1 MSIGISPLI
10 DYALKMLL
18 GNEDHINILL
28 HFLNTILVGQ
38 PEILTVTIKNPIQN
52 KTRAN
57 DKLSILDILAVDE
70 LGRQLNIEV
79 QTSIPAGLAKRLAY
93 YTCVSYSRQLKRGQN
108 YLTLRPSISICVL
121 NGAMFS
127 NPAKLHEE
135 FRLQSTSSQL
145 TLTEDLQIHLL
156 QLNHLQVTAENLYTA
171 TAVERWAWFLRN
183 VDQITVQDVAR
194 LFPDQVFSEAA
205 GVLQMISKTPEQL
218 MEYDARLKYQRDQS
232 ANKQEMK
239 ETMEALEA
247 TRSQLAAAATQLAAA
262 ATQLVATE
270 TQLVATETQLVA
282 TETQLAATETQ
293 LVATETQLVAT
304 ETQLASTETQ
314 LASTETQL
322 AATETQLAAT
332 ETQLAATET
341 QLAATETQ
349 LATAETQR
357 QAAEAAAQAAQVE
370 TFNAK
375 TQGLAIGQL
384 RGQIIL
390 LQRLLQQRVW
400 TEQDFESCDVD
411 RLQAYADELQLHL
424 GHRSLGD

>member
-1 MSIGISPLI
+1 MSIGITPLI
-10 DYALKMLL
+10 DYAL
-18 GNEDHINILL
+18 
-28 HFLNTILVGQ
+28 
-38 PEILTVTIKNPIQN
+38 IQN

-93 YTCVSYSRQLKRGQN
+93 HTCVSYSRQLKKGQN

-156 QLNHLQVTAENLYTA
+156 QLNHLQVTAENLYTP

-183 VDQITVQDVAR
+183 VDQITVQNVAR
-194 LFPDQVFSEAA
+194 LFPDQVF
-205 GVLQMISKTPEQL
+205 
-218 MEYDARLKYQRDQS
+218 
-232 ANKQEMK
+232 
-239 ETMEALEA
+239 
-247 TRSQLAAAATQLAAA
+247 
-262 ATQLVATE
+262 
-270 TQLVATETQLVA
+270 
-282 TETQLAATETQ
+282 
-293 LVATETQLVAT
+293 
-304 ETQLASTETQ
+304 
-314 LASTETQL
+314 
-322 AATETQLAAT
+322 
-332 ETQLAATET
+332 
-341 QLAATETQ
+341 
-349 LATAETQR
+349 
-357 QAAEAAAQAAQVE
+357 
-370 TFNAK
+370 NAK
-375 TQGLAIGQL
+375 TQGLVIGQL